1 MESQSAVL
9 LGPKSSTHEIIT
21 FYWILVFYGQAAVN
35 CTYSFSASLPA
46 FRETHVATVSATL
59 AVSLTTHAP
68 STATCSQLLPPVT
81 WRVLQGVF
89 TGGAA
94 IIIVSVTLAVRL
106 ALGSRRASLK
116 RLSQGFGGLKCH
128 TFAALKKMTVF
139 FPNWKKQIQIHLDGV
154 SIMWIMCMLF
164 FLTWCGKGNV
174 HAQRFFS
181 NIPEIPW
188 WSTITISQY
197 IILKYVMACKSR

>member
-1 MESQSAVL
+1 MESHSAVL

-21 FYWILVFYGQAAVN
+21 FYWIIVFYGQAAVN

-139 FPNWKKQIQIHLDGV
+139 FSPIEKKQIQIHLDVV
-154 SIMWIMCMLF
+154 SIMWIMCM
-164 FLTWCGKGNV
+164 
-174 HAQRFFS
+174 FFS
-181 NIPEIPW
+181 LHGVEKERTCAKVFLEYTRNPMMIHDNH
-188 WSTITISQY
+188 ITVHHIE
-197 IILKYVMACKSR
+197 VCHGM

>member
-21 FYWILVFYGQAAVN
+21 FYWIIVFYGQAAVN

-139 FPNWKKQIQIHLDGV
+139 FLQLKKTNSDTFRCCKHYVNYVHVVFPYMVWKRKRTCAKVFFEYTRNRMMIHDNH
-154 SIMWIMCMLF
+154 I
-164 FLTWCGKGNV
+164 TV
-174 HAQRFFS
+174 HH
-181 NIPEIPW
+181 IE
-188 WSTITISQY
+188 
-197 IILKYVMACKSR
+197 VCHGM

>member
-1 MESQSAVL
+1 MHTSRKVMESQSAVL

-106 ALGSRRASLK
+106 ALGSRQASLK

-128 TFAALKKMTVF
+128 TFAALKKMT
-139 FPNWKKQIQIHLDGV
+139 
-154 SIMWIMCMLF
+154 
-164 FLTWCGKGNV
+164 
-174 HAQRFFS
+174 AFFS
-181 NIPEIPW
+181 PIEKKKIR
-188 WSTITISQY
+188 Y
-197 IILKYVMACKSR
+197 I